1 MSDLQKYIA
10 KRKLTDQE
18 FSENHE
24 LGYRKFKAGVMREIS
39 CEKSGVNAI
48 AIGRGAKKTVICP

>member
-10 KRKLTDQE
+10 RRKLTDQE

-24 LGYRKFKAGVMREIS
+24 PGYREFKAGVMLEIARE
-39 CEKSGVNAI
+39 
-48 AIGRGAKKTVICP
+48 KKE

>member
-1 MSDLQKYIA
+1 MGDLQKYIA

-24 LGYRKFKAGVMREIS
+24 LGYREFKAGVMLEIAR
-39 CEKSGVNAI
+39 EKSRVDARELLEGLN
-48 AIGRGAKKTVICP
+48 KKQ